1 MVDLYET
8 LTRSRALLITLN
20 VRKNLSGRRNP
31 TDYWSK
37 NYYHLSI

>member
-20 VRKNLSGRRNP
+20 VRKNLSAEETQLITGQ
-31 TDYWSK
+31 K
-37 NYYHLSI
+37 IIII